1 MVGNADLTGQHGE
14 VANCHAAGDTDL
26 RDNQA
31 VATDRA
37 VVSDLHKIIDLGALA
52 DYGIAGGAAVDG
64 RIGADLD
71 VVLDD
76 GPSALWDFLVSRW

>member
-14 VANCHAAGDTDL
+14 VAYNHAPRYPNL

-31 VATDRA
+31 MAADRA
-37 VVSDLHKIIDLGALA
+37 VVSDMHKIIDLGALA

-76 GPSALWDFLVSRW
+76 GPSDLWDFLVSRR